1 MQNLGKRLRVLR
13 TERDLTQAQ
22 LGQQAGLSASYLSQ
36 IERGVTTPSLTSLAA
51 LARALGVDVGLFF
64 EEDVS
69 SPCVVR
75 ASQGR
80 KLAGSAG
87 TAVELLSADL
97 SGKRIVPYRMVC
109 QPGASGDREPVYP
122 GEECCFILKGQLTLT
137 VGDEIFVLEAGDS
150 AHYQTH
156 QPHSWRNTGDEECA
170 VIWAISPPVSEA
182 EINW

>member
-1 MQNLGKRLRVLR
+1 MLR
-13 TERDLTQAQ
+13 TERGLTQAQ

-87 TAVELLSADL
+87 TAVELLSVDL
-97 SGKRIVPYRMVC
+97 AGKRIVPYRMVC
-109 QPGASGDREPVYP
+109 QPGASGDRGPVYP

-137 VGDEIFVLEAGDS
+137 VGDESFVLEAGDS

-170 VIWAISPPVSEA
+170 AIWAISPPVSEA